1 MNRRL
6 YVIAREIELTWV
18 NKDGVN
24 IVSPY
29 ARPYLD
35 AMHCL
40 NSMNEMFIYDTADSV
55 VRYFLSNANGWRG
68 EDAKRIKA
76 ELKGM
81 LK

>member
-6 YVIAREIELTWV
+6 YVIAREIESTWV
-18 NKDGVN
+18 NSKGQN

-35 AMHCL
+35 AMHML
-40 NSMNEMFIYDTADSV
+40 NNMSEMYIYDTADSV

-68 EDAKRIKA
+68 ESARRIKA

-81 LK
+81 LN